1 MGRFSPTVRTEAF
14 DLGGVLDRLQAGYQ
28 SGRQMKEDRR
38 RTARQEQ
45 LEDEDRNLYRR
56 SLRAAD
62 LGRPGAR
69 TIGTQVTDPQSTPL
83 TSASLRA
90 MGDANVETVRP
101 EFERPEPTKVKMLGG
116 GTMMMQERAPY
127 MTESGIIID
136 PSAARREQNLGTV
149 LAAQTKRGITGP
161 EPTGKER
168 AKQVEIEARAR
179 LMGGRKTPEMLTE
192 DVAHEG
198 RMTAAGRTTTEGPPR
213 SLNVIEQQIDNTLSE
228 MRIASGASEMP
239 REGDDAV
246 IQTAYNEYLSRQNLR
261 QERLDSLNTVRD
273 RIVGDYQVEE
283 GVVPRVLR
291 GPSEIEPPTRLPV
304 AAPIYAQPPRT
315 TERPDLF
322 TGIQRAVAGAGPP
335 GAAAQ
340 APGASPPAAPAPV
353 TPTGPEDIPRAAT
366 PGESPSDD
374 ILIKL
379 LERFGEDEAG
389 MIAELKR
396 LGYSTTD

>member
-1 MGRFSPTVRTEAF
+1 MGRFSPTVREEAF
-14 DLGGVLDRLQAGYQ
+14 DLGGVIDRLVGGIQT
-28 SGRQMKEDRR
+28 GRQMRESRR

-69 TIGTQVTDPQSTPL
+69 TIGTQITDPQSPPL
-83 TSASLRA
+83 TSATLRS
-90 MGDANVETVRP
+90 MGDANVGTVRP
-101 EFERPEPTKVKMLGG
+101 EFERPEPTKVQMLGG
-116 GTMMMQERAPY
+116 GTMIMQEPAPY
-127 MTESGIIID
+127 ETESGIIID

-149 LAAQTKRGITGP
+149 LAAQTQRGITGP
-161 EPTGKER
+161 QPT
-168 AKQVEIEARAR
+168 AKDKAREAELLAAAKLR
-179 LMGGRKTPEMLTE
+179 GGRLTPEMLAE

-198 RMTAAGRTTTEGPPR
+198 RMTAAGRTTGGEGPPK
-213 SLNVIEQQIDNTLSE
+213 SLDLIDKQIDSTRRNLDLAYSMSE
-228 MRIASGASEMP
+228 APEPGRGGEVDPVQQA
-239 REGDDAV
+239 
-246 IQTAYNEYLSRQNLR
+246 AYE
-261 QERLDSLNTVRD
+261 ERLRRFEQLQARMDSLTTERDRMVRD
-273 RIVGDYQVEE
+273 FQVTE
-283 GVVPRVLR
+283 GVR

-340 APGASPPAAPAPV
+340 APGASPPAAPAQV

-374 ILIKL
+374 ILMKL
-379 LERFGEDEAG
+379 QERFGEDDAG
-389 MIAELKR
+389 LIAELKR

>member
-1 MGRFSPTVRTEAF
+1 
-14 DLGGVLDRLQAGYQ
+14 
-28 SGRQMKEDRR
+28 MKEDRR
-38 RTARQEQ
+38 RRARQEQ
-45 LEDEDRNLYRR
+45 IEDEDRNLYRR

-101 EFERPEPTKVKMLGG
+101 EFERPEPTKVQMLGG

-127 MTESGIIID
+127 ETESGIIID

-161 EPTGKER
+161 EPTGKEK

-192 DVAHEG
+192 DVAHER
-198 RMTAAGRTTTEGPPR
+198 RMTAARRTTGGEGPPK
-213 SLNVIEQQIDNTLSE
+213 SVTLIEKQIDDTRRNMDLAYSMNPVPE
-228 MRIASGASEMP
+228 PGRGGEVDPVQQAAYD
-239 REGDDAV
+239 EG
-246 IQTAYNEYLSRQNLR
+246 TRR
-261 QERLDSLNTVRD
+261 QEQLQARMDSLTTERD

-389 MIAELKR
+389 MLAELKR